1 MNRFRARLQLIC
13 LLFALAG
20 LLVAGRLFVVQ
31 VLRGPEL
38 AEQSRMQSQERCII
52 PARRGDIRDRCGR
65 VLSANTHG
73 DLSLTVDLLGVAAP
87 GAPSVMRAYPLG
99 AAAGPLTGCIGK
111 DGYGLTGVEF
121 SCDKY
126 LRGEDGWIIV
136 QRDGRN
142 HRYRKIGLPSKEPRA
157 GAAVYLTIDAEI
169 QRIADD
175 VVKESV
181 AGLHAHGGRCIV
193 MDPATG
199 CILAMVNEPSFDPNA
214 PGDCSKLRLQN
225 DCLSAIFEPGSTFKI
240 VTASAALQEG
250 VKKEDDILD
259 GNNGVFI
266 VCKEPIRDHEPYGKL
281 TFAQALAYSSNICFA
296 KIGMALGSQRLF
308 RYATDFGFGSRSGI
322 DLPGEERGILHPVSS
337 WSGRTLATMAFGQEI
352 SVTLLQM
359 MAAYAAIANN
369 GVLVKPQIVEKVV
382 GDDGAVIEQASV
394 QPVRRVV
401 SEQTARRLCMLFKG
415 VVDSGTGKKAA
426 ITDIAVAGKTGTA
439 QKLDGKCYSKT
450 RSWASFIGF
459 LPSDHPVL
467 LCGVVIDEPAN
478 NLMGGTAAAP
488 AFKKIMTQILSRP
501 DLDYAERILKYQKNP
516 APAPAAGN
524 EAAVAA
530 SQQVPG
536 KQVLSGDS
544 ATMPDEGN
552 LVPEVCGRDARDAI
566 NLVKLQGLE
575 PIVVGAGIVCRQSPA
590 AGMRFPLARAC
601 TLICA
606 YGDRQAAR

>member
-1 MNRFRARLQLIC
+1 
-13 LLFALAG
+13 
-20 LLVAGRLFVVQ
+20 
-31 VLRGPEL
+31 
-38 AEQSRMQSQERCII
+38 
-52 PARRGDIRDRCGR
+52 
-65 VLSANTHG
+65 
-73 DLSLTVDLLGVAAP
+73 
-87 GAPSVMRAYPLG
+87 
-99 AAAGPLTGCIGK
+99 
-111 DGYGLTGVEF
+111 
-121 SCDKY
+121 
-126 LRGEDGWIIV
+126 
-136 QRDGRN
+136 
-142 HRYRKIGLPSKEPRA
+142 
-157 GAAVYLTIDAEI
+157 
-169 QRIADD
+169 
-175 VVKESV
+175 
-181 AGLHAHGGRCIV
+181 
-193 MDPATG
+193 
-199 CILAMVNEPSFDPNA
+199 
-214 PGDCSKLRLQN
+214 
-225 DCLSAIFEPGSTFKI
+225 
-240 VTASAALQEG
+240 
-250 VKKEDDILD
+250 
-259 GNNGVFI
+259 
-266 VCKEPIRDHEPYGKL
+266 
-281 TFAQALAYSSNICFA
+281 
-296 KIGMALGSQRLF
+296 
-308 RYATDFGFGSRSGI
+308 
-322 DLPGEERGILHPVSS
+322 
-337 WSGRTLATMAFGQEI
+337 
-352 SVTLLQM
+352 
-359 MAAYAAIANN
+359 
-369 GVLVKPQIVEKVV
+369 
-382 GDDGAVIEQASV
+382 V